1 MNGKE
6 KKNTREADKYR
17 RKIID
22 KRGIIIAANGE
33 EASVF
38 GG

>member
-6 KKNTREADKYR
+6 EKNTREAAKGR
-17 RKIID
+17 RKIIE
-22 KRGIIIAANGE
+22 KWGIIIAANGE

>member
-1 MNGKE
+1 MVRKRKIPGKQL
-6 KKNTREADKYR
+6 NNR
-17 RKIID
+17 RKIIE
-22 KRGIIIAANGE
+22 KLGIIITANGE